1 MLPVTKEITESAKRI
16 FEDALDRYGDDDE
29 FFLQYSVDRGAI
41 CDKSKLPLTIQTCT
55 DYVVKQIEFDFDRFK
70 ELWEDTKNPCF
81 VFEGYRL
88 CRKYSLDIPEWVLE
102 YFDLCYK
109 NMHELLVSSLHVNGK
124 VVDRDAVRDI
134 FCFNS
139 KGQGSYISRWAKSRV
154 KGIFIE
160 GMLHVLSWGL
170 KTDVKLK
177 GLSKE
182 DVAIEEVISQMK
194 EGLFFSRGDI
204 SFETARAW
212 WRTFK
217 KTGKF

>member
-1 MLPVTKEITESAKRI
+1 MLPITKEIAERAKGI
-16 FEDALDRYGDDDE
+16 FENAERYGDDDK
-29 FFLQYSVDRGAI
+29 FFLRCEVDRGAI
-41 CDKSKLPLTIQTCT
+41 CNKTKVPLTIQTCT
-55 DYVVKQIEFDFDRFK
+55 DYVVGQIEGDFDRFK

-81 VFEGYRL
+81 VFEAYRL
-88 CRKYSLDIPEWVLE
+88 SREYSLDIPEWVLE

-124 VVDRDAVRDI
+124 GVDRDAVRDI

-154 KGIFIE
+154 KRIFIG
-160 GMLHVLSWGL
+160 GMLRVLAEGI

-182 DVAIEEVISQMK
+182 DFAIEEVISQMK
-194 EGLFFSRGDI
+194 EGLFFSKGDI

-212 WRTFK
+212 WHTFK
-217 KTGKF
+217 KTEKF